1 MTLYASVLIS
11 ADAPLSMFSARG
23 SPDLPTCRNV
33 GWQVHARAGLHVSAT
48 AATAEL
54 GSVLEFSLA

>member
-1 MTLYASVLIS
+1 MLPPGYHHLRRTVAIGSS
-11 ADAPLSMFSARG
+11 AQAFTAATDALA
-23 SPDLPTCRNV
+23 
-33 GWQVHARAGLHVSAT
+33 GWQVHARAGLQVSAT